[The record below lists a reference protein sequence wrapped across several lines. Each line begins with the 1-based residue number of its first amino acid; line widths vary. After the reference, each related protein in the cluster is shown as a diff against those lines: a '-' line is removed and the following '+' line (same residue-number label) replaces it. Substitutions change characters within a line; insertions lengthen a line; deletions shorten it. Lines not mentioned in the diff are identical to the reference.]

1 MQSPLGFLTDDDV
14 REYTVYKGAREKR
27 NTLETFNWSLLNRVN
42 QTKMSCQAVVIQADA
57 NNNNILAKQS
67 VPIPEPGPGQ
77 ALVRVQYVAQNP
89 TDGMHLVHE

>member
-1 MQSPLGFLTDDDV
+1 
-14 REYTVYKGAREKR
+14 
-27 NTLETFNWSLLNRVN
+27 
-42 QTKMSCQAVVIQADA
+42 MSCQAVVIQADA